1 MQQKRIRVTICII
14 SALLLALSVAA
25 SIGGIAMLTM
35 PFSWLAGCL
44 RAWSL
49 SGKWGNVAAIA
60 AYILIALLPLLGLIK
75 KKLHTEDWLLPVA
88 SGCILYG
95 LYYMINPG
103 LRPVALS
110 GNVGTLICVGS
121 VFLILFSWWIIR
133 LLRVSEEMDGHI
145 VYALLRGFLILG
157 AIICLWSGLGA
168 GLINLRTQ
176 ILDLQAGNTMPGLNL
191 VPTYIFQVLRFAV
204 TALEYVLDA
213 FILILGVKFLKVLE
227 QDPYGEPCSQVA
239 EHTAAWC
246 RRALIIIL
254 LSHSALNL
262 GQIFCASVLHQLSA
276 TFRFPIMSIGVA
288 FIMMILTRLLQQG
301 KQLKDD
307 NDLFI

>member
-1 MQQKRIRVTICII
+1 MQQKRIWITICVI
-14 SALLLALSVAA
+14 ATLLLALTAAA
-25 SIGGIAMLTM
+25 SIGGIDMLTL

-49 SGKWGNVAAIA
+49 SGKWGNVAAIV
-60 AYILIALLPLLGLIK
+60 AYVLIALLPLLGLFK
-75 KKLHTEDWLLPVA
+75 KKLCAEDWLLPVA
-88 SGCILYG
+88 SGCILYS
-95 LYYMINPG
+95 LYHMINPG
-103 LRPVALS
+103 LRPAALS
-110 GNVGTLICVGS
+110 GNIGTLICVGS

-133 LLRVSEEMDGHI
+133 LLRVSEEMDSHI
-145 VYALLRGFLILG
+145 VYTLLRGFLILC
-157 AIICLWSGLGA
+157 AMICLWSGLGA
-168 GLINLRTQ
+168 GILNLRTQ
-176 ILDLQAGNTMPGLNL
+176 ILDLQGGNTMPGLNL

-213 FILILGVKFLKVLE
+213 FILILGVRFLKALE
-227 QDPYGEPCSQVA
+227 HDPYGECCTQVA
-239 EHTAAWC
+239 EGTAAWC

-262 GQIFCASVLHQLSA
+262 GQIFCASMLHQLSVS
-276 TFRFPIMSIGVA
+276 FRFPIMSIGVA
-288 FIMMILTRLLQQG
+288 FVMMILTRLLQQG